1 MYLSQLQLRS
11 FRCLADQ
18 DLSLHPAMNWLVG
31 GNAAGKTSF
40 LEAVYWLGRG
50 KSFRTA
56 RAAQCVRRGDSGWRV
71 GGRLEAKERPAD
83 RVVARFAGR
92 GVEMICN
99 ERAETVVAQ
108 ARRLPVQLI
117 EPGLHRVVE
126 DGPGYRRRF
135 LDWGMFHV
143 EPDYLEIWRAY
154 ARALR
159 QRNAALRERADD
171 ATLSAWTRELVARGE
186 ALAAVRARAM
196 APLRE
201 RLEARGSELGLPTL
215 EFSLHPGW
223 DERESLAAA
232 MADRLARDRRLGAT
246 GSGPHRAELRFRMG
260 GVQARE
266 HISRGQQKLLLAA
279 LSLAQADYIQDATGA
294 QPLLLLD
301 DFTAE
306 LGPSFQARLINALAA
321 YPGQSLISSLERP
334 AALQTSPSLRV
345 FHVEHGRLQAA
356 A

>member
-1 MYLSQLQLRS
+1 MVLSQLQLRS
-11 FRCLADQ
+11 FRGLIDQ
-18 DLSLHPAMNWLVG
+18 NHDLHPAMNWLIG
-31 GNAAGKTSF
+31 GNAAGKTSV

-56 RAAQCVRRGDSGWRV
+56 QAAQCVRRGEKGWHV
-71 GGRLEAKERPAD
+71 ACRLEHAD
-83 RVVARFAGR
+83 RPGDRIAVRFDGR
-92 GVEMICN
+92 SVERSCN
-99 ERAETVVAQ
+99 DHAETLVAQ

-143 EPDYLEIWRAY
+143 EQEYLSIWRAY
-154 ARALR
+154 TRALR
-159 QRNAALRERADD
+159 QRNAALRERADP
-171 ATLSAWTRELVARGE
+171 ATLAACSRELVARGDS
-186 ALAAVRARAM
+186 LAAVRDRGM
-196 APLRE
+196 CRLRE
-201 RLEARGSELGLPTL
+201 KLDARGAELGLPQLELTL
-215 EFSLHPGW
+215 YPGW
-223 DERESLAAA
+223 DDKVPLATVLAEREE
-232 MADRLARDRRLGAT
+232 RDRRLGTT
-246 GSGPHRAELRFRMG
+246 GSGPHRAELRFRMEG
-260 GVQARE
+260 ELARD

-279 LSLAQADYIQDATGA
+279 LSLAQADVIVEATGA

-306 LGPSFQARLINALAA
+306 LGPSYQAQLIASLSA
-321 YPGQSLISSLERP
+321 YPGQSIVSSLERP
-334 AALQTSPSLRV
+334 AALESSLPMQV

>member
-1 MYLSQLQLRS
+1 MKLSQLQLRS
-11 FRCLADQ
+11 FRGLIDQ
-18 DLSLHPAMNWLVG
+18 SQGLHPGMNWLVG
-31 GNAAGKTSF
+31 RNAAGKTSV

-56 RAAQCVRRGDSGWRV
+56 QPTQCVRRGDKGWRV
-71 GGRLEAKERPAD
+71 ACRLEHSERPAD
-83 RVVARFAGR
+83 RIAVRFDGR
-92 GVEMICN
+92 RVERSCN
-99 ERAETVVAQ
+99 DHAETVVAQ

-143 EPDYLEIWRAY
+143 EQDYLGIWRAY

-159 QRNAALRERADD
+159 QRNAALRERADS
-171 ATLSAWTRELVARGE
+171 ATLAAWTRELVARGD
-186 ALAAVRARAM
+186 ALATV
-196 APLRE
+196 RE
-201 RLEARGSELGLPTL
+201 RGMERLLPKLQTRGAELDLPELEVTL
-215 EFSLHPGW
+215 YPGW
-223 DERESLAAA
+223 DDKSPLSVALGEREE
-232 MADRLARDRRLGAT
+232 RDRRLGST
-246 GSGPHRAELRFRMG
+246 SSGPHRAELRFRMG
-260 GVQARE
+260 GEQARE

-279 LSLAQADYIQDATGA
+279 LSLAQADVIAEATGA
-294 QPLLLLD
+294 HPLLLLD

-306 LGPSFQARLINALAA
+306 LGPEYQAQLIGTLAA
-321 YPGQSLISSLERP
+321 YPGQSILSSLERP
-334 AALQTSPSLRV
+334 AALDSSLAMQV